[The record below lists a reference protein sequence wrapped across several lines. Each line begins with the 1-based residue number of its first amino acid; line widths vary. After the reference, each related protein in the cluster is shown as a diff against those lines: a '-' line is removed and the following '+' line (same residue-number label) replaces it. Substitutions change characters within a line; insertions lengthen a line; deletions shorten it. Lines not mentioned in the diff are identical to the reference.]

1 MKQEQGE
8 AYAVWTLQG
17 LVGPEEVFSHLP
29 EINEKVSKYFKCVC
43 VCVVGGTGRA
53 LWGEDLHFRKI
64 LLTCCGE
71 IGPEGQQEQGDEG
84 GS

>member
-1 MKQEQGE
+1 MRGCSGLTAQSEKNMKQEQGE

-43 VCVVGGTGRA
+43 VCVVGGH
-53 LWGEDLHFRKI
+53 W
-64 LLTCCGE
+64 
-71 IGPEGQQEQGDEG
+71 
-84 GS
+84 